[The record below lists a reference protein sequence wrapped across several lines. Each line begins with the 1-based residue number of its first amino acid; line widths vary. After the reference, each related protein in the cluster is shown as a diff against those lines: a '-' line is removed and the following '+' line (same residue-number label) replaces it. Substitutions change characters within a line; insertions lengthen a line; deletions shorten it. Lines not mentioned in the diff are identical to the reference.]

1 MNDKEIKKPDYCG
14 DEDSPILGCVNQ
26 PELSNYCIRDLDK
39 YCKKEEAKGRT
50 FEEIKANG
58 ELEQFRVK

>member
-14 DEDSPILGCVNQ
+14 DEDSPILGCVYQ
-26 PELSNYCIRDLDK
+26 PDSFGYNIPQILKYLREKGNGRDIQ
-39 YCKKEEAKGRT
+39 
-50 FEEIKANG
+50 EIIDNG